1 MARRSK
7 ENAIDWDA
15 IEVAYRLGAKSNTQL
30 ANEFGVECSSIGRRA
45 KRCGWVSG
53 RLREAASRPRIR
65 AAAPLPFGDGLSL
78 ALECYRR
85 AMVSSGEERVVDL
98 MLGSIHAGQGHIML
112 DGLPYDP
119 ELDEIHR
126 EYSLGRGRVDIA
138 IVRRDGSVT
147 LIEAKDG
154 SQGMREV
161 VGGIGQVCMYAVHE
175 SFYRGTP
182 HSKVSK
188 ALAFSSTGNPS
199 KDMMI
204 EMACRSA
211 GVRPIQLGN
220 AEAQLDVIIGMFE
233 RAGAEQ

>member
-1 MARRSK
+1 
-7 ENAIDWDA
+7 
-15 IEVAYRLGAKSNTQL
+15 
-30 ANEFGVECSSIGRRA
+30 
-45 KRCGWVSG
+45 
-53 RLREAASRPRIR
+53 
-65 AAAPLPFGDGLSL
+65 
-78 ALECYRR
+78 
-85 AMVSSGEERVVDL
+85 
-98 MLGSIHAGQGHIML
+98 ML

-126 EYSLGRGRVDIA
+126 EYGLGRGRVDIA

-233 RAGAEQ
+233 RAGVDQ